1 MLTAS
6 ELKVILAKY
15 DIRPKKYLGQN
26 FLVDRNIA
34 ERMVQVCELSEDDWV
49 VEIGAGLGAL
59 TERLGNLVEKVIA
72 VEKDRRLC
80 AALNESLSRFD
91 NVKIVCADFL
101 KLDLKQALE
110 VNLKKA
116 KIIGN
121 LPYYI
126 TTPIIEKL
134 IKDKDMFD
142 SIFITVQKEVA
153 QRLCAKPGGKDYG
166 SISCYLQFYMKP
178 NILFNI
184 KRHAFYPQPEVDSVF
199 LELGVLPKPPVRV
212 DDCERL
218 FKIIRSTFG
227 KRRKTILNS
236 LLAGKLT
243 KLDKNDLIAALKS
256 VKIDPNLRP
265 EKLSLEDFARIAN
278 AV

>member
-6 ELKVILAKY
+6 ELKVILAEY

-34 ERMVQVCELSEDDWV
+34 EKMVQMCELSEDDWV

-59 TERLGNLVEKVIA
+59 TERLGNLVEKVVA

-80 AALNESLSRFD
+80 AALDKSLRGFD

-101 KLDLKQALE
+101 KLDLRQVFEA
-110 VNLKKA
+110 NLKKA

-166 SISCYLQFYMKP
+166 SISCYLQFFMKP

-199 LELGVLPKPPVRV
+199 LELKVLPKPPVEV

-236 LLAGKLT
+236 LLASKLT

-265 EKLSLEDFARIAN
+265 EKLSLEDFATIAN
-278 AV
+278 AI